1 MKIMKTNREEFL
13 EKHNLPMKTS
23 LSLEEIS
30 QLSKMPIGALQE
42 VYNRG
47 TGAYRSNP
55 SSVRVE
61 GSFKKGVPGRK
72 LSVQQ
77 WSFGRVYA
85 FVMKTQKVFYSADR
99 DISFRFGLL

>member
-61 GSFKKGVPGRK
+61 GVPGRK